1 LQRFAVDT
9 NPKKMCKYQLSPKDI
24 QEFEVWCSFFLYLHP
39 EYLKVESTNISSMLQ
54 FWVSQEDAWQNASR
68 SFSQMGWSMM
78 SHSSTQMGLHHSFSQ
93 ASRIAQEEL
102 MERQIIE
109 LTWMVGWS
117 ILIKNTSSTCL
128 LPEKSKFRTL
138 LGQYLGSFWER
149 CFSFFVAFYEKLWYQ
164 NSVWFWSCMFPS
176 RLYLRI
182 IHFTRIDCLINSFVF
197 VFSVFLGCTIRIWCS
212 NLLED
217 RDRKQTQQRPGSWG
231 ATTTTSWGQI
241 LPWSSS
247 CSLEMVSDGAILL
260 WVSQWPIPLFLLF
273 SSLM

>member
-1 LQRFAVDT
+1 
-9 NPKKMCKYQLSPKDI
+9 MCKHQLSPKDT
-24 QEFEVWCSFFLYLHP
+24 EKFEVWWSFFLYLHP

-54 FWVSQEDAWQNASR
+54 FWVSQEDAWQNTSR

-78 SHSSTQMGLHHSFSQ
+78 SHSSTQMGLHYFSQ

-117 ILIKNTSSTCL
+117 ILIKNTSSACL

-182 IHFTRIDCLINSFVF
+182 IHFTRIDCLINNSVF
-197 VFSVFLGCTIRIWCS
+197 VFSVFLGLYNPDFDAAICLRIEIGS
-212 NLLED
+212 KHSSAPVPEE
-217 RDRKQTQQRPGSWG
+217 QQQQQPHEVKFFHDQAR
-231 ATTTTSWGQI
+231 A
-241 LPWSSS
+241 PWRR
-247 CSLEMVSDGAILL
+247 
-260 WVSQWPIPLFLLF
+260 
-273 SSLM
+273 